1 MLWGG
6 RNTANKCH
14 CCVFTVI
21 QPHWVCP
28 HSRRVCFPVYTA
40 QTLGCSTRNCLM
52 RALVCMH
59 FPGKP
64 LRFMFSGI
72 PQRCR
77 LGWACVL
84 HPYQDISNKT
94 ALPSHFM
101 CQRPSQVTFISCPH
115 CRHLSCG
122 LGTCA
127 PLSFLDQ
134 HTCAFVFVLSPLP
147 THLCLT
153 RSSY

>member
-1 MLWGG
+1 MHLSLPKRFPLFILAFSVCWSLQCLISILTQGARWWSLYFRLACSVVLWGG

-14 CCVFTVI
+14 RRVFIVI

-40 QTLGCSTRNCLM
+40 QTLGCSAGDCLM
-52 RALVCMH
+52 WALVFMH

-72 PQRCR
+72 QQRRR

-84 HPYQDISNKT
+84 
-94 ALPSHFM
+94 
-101 CQRPSQVTFISCPH
+101 RPSQV
-115 CRHLSCG
+115 R
-122 LGTCA
+122 A
-127 PLSFLDQ
+127 AQ
-134 HTCAFVFVLSPLP
+134 V
-147 THLCLT
+147 T
-153 RSSY
+153 RSLVCIVAPC